1 MDSTPNGL
9 VSAMDAVGNDSEYAG
24 ALRAGLVV
32 GLRQQGALSDERVA
46 AAFEAVPRHVFVP
59 DVPVETAY
67 ADDVVLMK
75 QNAAGV
81 AISSVSQ
88 PSIVALMLQQAGI
101 EPGHRVLEI
110 GSGGYNAA
118 LLWELAKPDGE
129 VTTIDIDPDVTA
141 RASATLQAAG
151 YEHVKVA
158 RTDGIEGWKPRA
170 PYDRIVVTVTAND
183 LTPAWLE
190 QLAPTGRIV
199 VPLRIRGQTRS
210 LALDLQPDGSL
221 KSRSSV
227 ICGFVEM
234 QGAGAGHERAVQVAG
249 EDVFLRIDA
258 DQEIEQPA
266 LDGAGFAQWTRVL
279 IDREEPYCQLD
290 LWLASVFEEYCVMHA
305 SRAAVKKRLVR
316 PALRW
321 GGSAVVR
328 DGTLAYLTSQPGPK
342 RNLLEIGV
350 RAHGPAAVL
359 LAAEVAEQVRVWDAV
374 RRGKPDPVFLVHPA
388 GTTDLPPGPH
398 FRTRNTVVTPIWTE

>member
-1 MDSTPNGL
+1 
-9 VSAMDAVGNDSEYAG
+9 MDAVGNDSEYAG

-32 GLRQQGALSDERVA
+32 GLREQGALSDERVA
-46 AAFEAVPRHVFVP
+46 AAFGAVPRHVFIPEVS
-59 DVPVETAY
+59 VETAY

-75 QNAAGV
+75 QNAAGI

-88 PSIVALMLQQAGI
+88 PSIVALMLQQAGV

-129 VTTIDIDPDVTA
+129 VTTIDIDPDVTD
-141 RASATLQAAG
+141 RASATLQSAG
-151 YEHVKVA
+151 YEQVKVV
-158 RTDGIEGWKPRA
+158 RTDGIEGWKPHA

-183 LTPAWLE
+183 IAPAWVE
-190 QLAPTGRIV
+190 QLATSGRIV
-199 VPLRIRGQTRS
+199 VPLRVRGQTRS
-210 LALDLQPDGSL
+210 LALDLQADGTL
-221 KSRSSV
+221 ESRSSV

-234 QGAGAGHERAVQVAG
+234 QGTGAAHERAVQVAG
-249 EDVFLRIDA
+249 EDVVLRIDA
-258 DQEIEQPA
+258 DQEIDQPA
-266 LDGAGFAQWTRVL
+266 LDGAGFVRWTRVL
-279 IDREEPYCQLD
+279 MDREEPFCQLD
-290 LWLASVFEEYCVMHA
+290 LWLASVFEEYCVMSA
-305 SRAAVKKRLVR
+305 GRAAVKKRLVR

-321 GGSAVVR
+321 GGAAVVR
-328 DGTLAYLTSQPGPK
+328 DGTLAYLTSQPGPQ
-342 RNLLEIGV
+342 RNLIEVGV

-359 LAAEVAEQVRVWDAV
+359 LAEEVAGQVRAWDAV

-388 GTTDLPPGPH
+388 GTTDLPAGPH

>member
-1 MDSTPNGL
+1 
-9 VSAMDAVGNDSEYAG
+9 MDAVGNDSEYAG

-32 GLRQQGALSDERVA
+32 SLTQQGALSDERVA
-46 AAFEAVPRHVFVP
+46 AAFGAVPRHVFVP
-59 DVPVETAY
+59 DVSVETAY

-81 AISSVSQ
+81 PISSVSQ

-129 VTTIDIDPDVTA
+129 VTTIDIDPDVTERA
-141 RASATLQAAG
+141 RATLTTAG
-151 YEHVKVA
+151 YDAVKVA
-158 RTDGIEGWKPRA
+158 RTDGIEGWPARA

-190 QLAPTGRIV
+190 QLAQDGRIV
-199 VPLRIRGQTRS
+199 VPLRVRGQTRS
-210 LALDLQPDGSL
+210 LALDLQADGSL
-221 KSRSSV
+221 RSRSSV
-227 ICGFVEM
+227 MCGFVEM
-234 QGAGAGHERAVQVAG
+234 QGAGAGHERVVQVAG
-249 EDVFLRIDA
+249 EDVGLRIDA
-258 DQEIEQPA
+258 DQQIDQPT
-266 LDGAGFAQWTRVL
+266 LDGAGIVRWTRVL
-279 IDREEPYCQLD
+279 MDREEPFCQLD
-290 LWLASVFEEYCVMHA
+290 LWLASVFEQYCVMLA

-321 GGSAVVR
+321 GGAAVVR

-342 RNLLEIGV
+342 RSLIELGV
-350 RAHGPAAVL
+350 RAHGPAAVP
-359 LAAEVAEQVRVWDAV
+359 LAEEVADQVRTWDAT

-388 GTTDLPPGPH
+388 DTTDLPPGPH
-398 FRTRNTVVTPIWTE
+398 FRTRNSVVTPIWTS